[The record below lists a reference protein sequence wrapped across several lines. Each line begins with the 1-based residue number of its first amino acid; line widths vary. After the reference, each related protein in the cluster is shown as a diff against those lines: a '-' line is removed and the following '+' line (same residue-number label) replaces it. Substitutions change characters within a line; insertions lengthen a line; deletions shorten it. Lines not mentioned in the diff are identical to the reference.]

1 MAIVEEIKTE
11 FREGRHLTDEKEITR
26 RIQVARDGLDRLN
39 AFSNMDRGSNN
50 WQVSLKGP
58 FDE

>member
-1 MAIVEEIKTE
+1 MAIVEEIKSE

-39 AFSNMDRGSNN
+39 AFSNMDRGTNN
-50 WQVSLKGP
+50 WLVSLKGP
-58 FDE
+58 FNE